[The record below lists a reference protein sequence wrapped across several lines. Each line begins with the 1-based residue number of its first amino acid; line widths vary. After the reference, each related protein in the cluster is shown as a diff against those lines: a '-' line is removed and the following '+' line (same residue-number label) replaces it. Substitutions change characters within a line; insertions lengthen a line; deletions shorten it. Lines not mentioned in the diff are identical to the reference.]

1 MNVDGQPVVPD
12 PFAYQSAIEADSPR
26 LRKPRIA
33 LMGEFSAGKSTLA
46 NLLVEAD
53 RLPVQVTATQLPP
66 IWISHGRGQAHRVD
80 LDGKTIPVSLARI
93 ADVPLAETAYVR
105 LFQDAQ
111 ILSSCDIIDMPG
123 VSDPN
128 MPPAVWQRIL
138 PMADGILWCT
148 HATQAWRQSESAI
161 WSTLAPAIQRR
172 SLLLLTRID
181 KILGDN
187 DRQRIIRRLRHE
199 TDGLFAESCLP
210 ISLTRA
216 RAGRSSAPDW
226 TSSGAEAL
234 LAAIDRLIAAISKDL
249 GAEELPTPTTALPA
263 GPAAPAILPRRIRSE
278 AGFLGATPRPPHMP
292 DDPRIATFRAMARSN
307 RG

>member
-1 MNVDGQPVVPD
+1 MNSYNVPAFLD
-12 PFAYQSAIEADSPR
+12 PAALPIGPETPGV
-26 LRKPRIA
+26 RKPRIA
-33 LMGEFSAGKSTLA
+33 LLGEFSAGKSTLA

-66 IWISHGRGQAHRVD
+66 IWISYGNGQAHRVD

-93 ADVPLAETAYVR
+93 ADVPLHETSYVR
-105 LFQDAQ
+105 LFQEAP
-111 ILSSCDIIDMPG
+111 ILTSCDIIDMPG

-128 MPPAVWQRIL
+128 MPPVVWQRIL
-138 PMADGILWCT
+138 PLADGIIWCT

-161 WSTLAPAIQRR
+161 WSTMPPSIQRR

-181 KILGDN
+181 KILGEN

-216 RAGRSSAPDW
+216 RAGRSNATDW

-234 LAAIDRLIAAISKDL
+234 LAAIQRQITAISQDL
-249 GAEELPTPTTALPA
+249 GAEEPVTTARLPA
-263 GPAAPAILPRRIRSE
+263 EPTVNAILPRRIRSE
-278 AGFLGATPRPPHMP
+278 TGQLGSTPRPPHVAE
-292 DDPRIATFRAMARSN
+292 DPRIATLRATPSSTLA
-307 RG
+307 